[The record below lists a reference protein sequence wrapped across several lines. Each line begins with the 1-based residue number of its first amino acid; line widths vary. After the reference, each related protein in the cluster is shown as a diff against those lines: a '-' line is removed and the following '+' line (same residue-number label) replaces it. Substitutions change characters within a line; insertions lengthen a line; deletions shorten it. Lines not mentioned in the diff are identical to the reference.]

1 LRKVILVSD
10 EERRR
15 PNALIVEASIFVFA
29 CSAKIM
35 FLPRSHIILC
45 YVDGVSVLSVLSS

>member
-15 PNALIVEASIFVFA
+15 PNALELEGKSIL
-29 CSAKIM
+29 SEK
-35 FLPRSHIILC
+35 FLK
-45 YVDGVSVLSVLSS
+45 